1 MPIYCNHFFKS
12 FFTKFIFCFVLFF
25 SFSFQLNSKTIQ
37 EVDEKIY
44 ESQFS
49 PQTIQAFKKDAWQN
63 YVSNPNLDNFLIYK
77 YVHLL
82 EEIYKNENYYH
93 IIKNILFI
101 SNKARNSNR
110 YLYMMSLYQFSSQL
124 KPYNKVK
131 AHQLMMSVKQLQ
143 REFKTIHVENEINA
157 YFGNYY
163 YTEKNDYKKAIYY
176 WGKSADYLLS
186 TKNKFTIHKAASML
200 NNVAIAYNALGNRQK
215 TNEITEKAL
224 QLLKNSNSKKDLLVK
239 NLLNSNLGGYAY
251 KANKIEQAK
260 ELTLPFYNFCFT
272 DKAFFSEI
280 PSVASRLIKIYSLQ
294 HQPQAIGLIINDLN
308 RTIYLLDRADDKY
321 EFCKVIYDYYLS
333 INDVKNINKYGK
345 LLINFQDEKLNNFK
359 YQSTIINE
367 QMTNSAI
374 ESLENTYQL
383 EANNEK
389 QKNILVYSIISF
401 ISVIVVA
408 FYFFKRKN
416 NLNQEKISEQE
427 EQLEIIETD
436 LIRTQQKQQ
445 QEKMLALQMNINLKN
460 ASASAFNDKLKELKR
475 KKDINA
481 EELLKE
487 LQLQINN
494 LLSIDKKNSV
504 LLTDDTELEK
514 KEFYNQLKMLHPE
527 LTPQDLQLCSYYRM
541 NLSAKEIATI
551 EGITPGSARVYKNK
565 LKNKLGLSQDD
576 SVNQYL
582 NDISA

>member
-1 MPIYCNHFFKS
+1 MTNFTNHFQAS
-12 FFTKFIFCFVLFF
+12 FITKTMLIIVLNFCFT
-25 SFSFQLNSKTIQ
+25 FQLNSKTIQ
-37 EVDEKIY
+37 EVDKKIY
-44 ESQFS
+44 ASQFS
-49 PQTIQAFKKDAWQN
+49 PQTIQTLKNETWQT
-63 YVSNPNLDNFLIYK
+63 YVANPTSDNFLMYK
-77 YVHLL
+77 YVLL
-82 EEIYKNENYYH
+82 NEKITKNDNYYQ
-93 IIKNILFI
+93 IIHNILYI

-110 YLYMMSLYQFSSQL
+110 YLYMMSLIQFSNQL
-124 KPYNKVK
+124 KPYNKAK
-131 AHQLMMSVKQLQ
+131 AHQIMLNVYQLNK
-143 REFKTIHVENEINA
+143 ELKTKHVDNEINA

-163 YTEKNDYKKAIYY
+163 YSEKKDMKRAVYY
-176 WGKSADYLLS
+176 WKRSANYLIA

-200 NNVAIAYNALGNRQK
+200 NNVAIAYNAMGNHKK
-215 TNEITEKAL
+215 TIEITEQAL
-224 QLLKNSNSKKDLLVK
+224 QLLKNKKGQKDLLVK
-239 NLLNSNLGGYAY
+239 NLLNANLGGYAF
-251 KANKIEQAK
+251 KENKIEAAK

-272 DKAFFSEI
+272 NKDFFLEI

-294 HQPQAIGLIINDLN
+294 HQPEAIHLIINDLN
-308 RTIYLLDRADDKY
+308 RTIYLLDRADYKY

-359 YQSTIINE
+359 QQSTIINE

-374 ESLENTYQL
+374 ESIENTYSL
-383 EANNEK
+383 EAKNEK

-401 ISVIVVA
+401 ICIIVVA

-445 QEKMLALQMNINLKN
+445 QEKLLALQMNINLKN
-460 ASASAFNDKLKELKR
+460 ASANAFNDKLKELKR
-475 KKDINA
+475 KKDIKP

-527 LTPQDLQLCSYYRM
+527 LTQQDLQLCSYYRM

-582 NDISA
+582 NDITA

>member
-1 MPIYCNHFFKS
+1 MTNYTNHFQP
-12 FFTKFIFCFVLFF
+12 TFITQSILIIVLNFCFT
-25 SFSFQLNSKTIQ
+25 FQLNSKTIQ
-37 EVDEKIY
+37 EVDKMIY
-44 ESQFS
+44 ASQFS
-49 PQTIQAFKKDAWQN
+49 PQTIQALKNETWQT
-63 YVSNPNLDNFLIYK
+63 YVTNPTSDNFLMYK
-77 YVHLL
+77 YVLL
-82 EEIYKNENYYH
+82 NEKITKNDNYYQ
-93 IIKNILFI
+93 IIHDILYI

-131 AHQLMMSVKQLQ
+131 AHQLMLTVNQLQ
-143 REFKTIHVENEINA
+143 KEFKTKHVENEINA
-157 YFGNYY
+157 YLGNYY
-163 YTEKNDYKKAIYY
+163 FTEKKDYKKAIYF
-176 WGKSADYLLS
+176 WGKSSNYLII
-186 TKNKFTIHKAASML
+186 TKNKYTIHKAASML
-200 NNVAIAYNALGNRQK
+200 NNIAIAYNALGNHQK
-215 TNEITEKAL
+215 TIEITEQAL
-224 QLLKNSNSKKDLLVK
+224 QLLKNSNGQKDLLVK
-239 NLLNSNLGGYAY
+239 NLLNSNIGGYAF
-251 KANKIEQAK
+251 KENKIEEAK
-260 ELTLPFYNFCFT
+260 ERTLPFYNFCFT
-272 DKAFFSEI
+272 NKNFFNEI
-280 PSVASRLIKIYSLQ
+280 PSLANRLIKIYSLQ
-294 HQPQAIGLIINDLN
+294 HQPEAIHLIINDLN
-308 RTIYLLDRADDKY
+308 RTIYILDRADDKY

-345 LLINFQDEKLNNFK
+345 LLINFQDEKLINFK
-359 YQSTIINE
+359 QQSTIINE

-374 ESLENTYQL
+374 ESIENTYVL
-383 EANNEK
+383 EAKNEK
-389 QKNILVYSIISF
+389 QKNILVYSILSF
-401 ISVIVVA
+401 VSIILVA
-408 FYFFKRKN
+408 FYFVKRKN
-416 NLNQEKISEQE
+416 NLNQEKINEQE

-475 KKDINA
+475 KKDINP

-504 LLTDDTELEK
+504 LLTDDSESEK

-527 LTPQDLQLCSYYRM
+527 LTTQDLQLCSYYRM

-565 LKNKLGLSQDD
+565 LKNKLGLSQYD